1 MRNDD
6 IPDVFPP
13 EGFGGKG
20 PRKGPRARRSGGPE
34 LHLSPRAVAAVAAL
48 LVVLSLGT
56 AMAVTG
62 RLGFTTVE
70 ADEVAVKVNYLT
82 GGETVITDAGYQIF
96 LPVVEEV
103 FKFDKRVQNFE
114 MRGNDYVGTSTVPKL
129 GVRANDGSNF
139 RFERLEIQYAVIPSM
154 ADTILRRAG
163 PGDGYKTEWM
173 KAHARS
179 ILRDEFGRYSA
190 EEIADPG
197 QLQAAFA
204 AGKERLNDMLEPFGL
219 RVIEMPQ
226 QRPNFDAEYEQA
238 IEERKVTDQDVE
250 RLVAME
256 DQLMREREQRLAA
269 VEREKSIEMEQ
280 LKGEL
285 DRERLGAE
293 REAIQMQKS
302 ADAYALEQVASGQA
316 EQAQLIAEA
325 RGKTEQYT
333 KEAEGLRARVEAL
346 AERGEVVVREAIVEQ
361 LARISFTFLP
371 YSRDPAPERLEI
383 SNPGAAGAAAGASTG
398 GN

>member
-1 MRNDD
+1 MADDD

-13 EGFGGKG
+13 EGFGEKG
-20 PRKGPRARRSGGPE
+20 PRKGPRRGPTQPAVK
-34 LHLSPRAVAAVAAL
+34 LNPRAVIAAV
-48 LVVLSLGT
+48 VLFFLFVFGG

-70 ADEVAVKVNYLT
+70 PDEVAVKVNYLT
-82 GGETVITDAGYQIF
+82 GGTSVITDAGYQVF

-103 FKFDKRVQNFE
+103 FKLDKGVQNFE
-114 MRGNDYVGTSTVPKL
+114 MTGGKFVGTAVVPKL
-129 GVRANDGSNF
+129 DVRANDGSNF
-139 RFERLEIQYAVIPSM
+139 RFERLEIQYALEPS
-154 ADTILRRAG
+154 AAETVLRLAG
-163 PGDGYKTEWM
+163 SGSGYKNEWM

-204 AGKERLNDMLEPFGL
+204 ASKQRLADILEPFGL
-219 RVIEMPQ
+219 RIIEMPQ
-226 QRPNFDAEYEQA
+226 QRPNFDAEYEHA

-250 RLVAME
+250 RLIAME

-293 REAIQMQKS
+293 RDAIQLKRS
-302 ADAYALEQVASGQA
+302 ADAFALEQRAAGQA
-316 EQAQLIAEA
+316 ERAQLIAQA
-325 RGKTEQYT
+325 KGKTEQYT
-333 KEAEGLRARVEAL
+333 KEAEGLRARVDAL
-346 AERGEVVVREAIVEQ
+346 AERGEVVVREALVEQ
-361 LARISFTFLP
+361 LKHITFTFVP
-371 YSRDPAPERLEI
+371 YSRDPAPERFEV
-383 SNPGAAGAAAGASTG
+383 SNGGTAAAVLSG
-398 GN
+398 GEGN